1 MKASSIGLEGI
12 KCLRD
17 SDASEKYLKWRN
29 LSLIIIPLTLG
40 FEAETLQVLALTKR
54 KRISNKEEQ
63 LEKLQIEMDISK
75 ALRISLE
82 KQIFTK
88 NKLTKFVE

>member
-1 MKASSIGLEGI
+1 MKASSIGLKGI

-63 LEKLQIEMDISK
+63 LEKLQIKMDISK

-82 KQIFTK
+82 RKILTK
-88 NKLTKFVE
+88 KKLTKFIE

>member
-1 MKASSIGLEGI
+1 MKASSIGLKGI

-63 LEKLQIEMDISK
+63 LEKLQIKMDISK

>member
-1 MKASSIGLEGI
+1 MKASSIGLKGI

-40 FEAETLQVLALTKR
+40 FEAETLQVALTKR
-54 KRISNKEEQ
+54 KRISNEEEQ

>member
-1 MKASSIGLEGI
+1 
-12 KCLRD
+12 
-17 SDASEKYLKWRN
+17 
-29 LSLIIIPLTLG
+29 LTLG

-63 LEKLQIEMDISK
+63 LEKLQIKMDISK

-82 KQIFTK
+82 RKILTK
-88 NKLTKFVE
+88 KKLTKFIE

>member
-1 MKASSIGLEGI
+1 
-12 KCLRD
+12 LRD

-63 LEKLQIEMDISK
+63 LEKLQIKMDISK

-82 KQIFTK
+82 RKILTK
-88 NKLTKFVE
+88 KKLTKFIE

>member
-1 MKASSIGLEGI
+1 MYQGCSGYPNSL
-12 KCLRD
+12 
-17 SDASEKYLKWRN
+17 DASEKYLKWRN

-40 FEAETLQVLALTKR
+40 FEAETLQVVALTKR
-54 KRISNKEEQ
+54 KRISNEEEQ

-82 KQIFTK
+82 KQILTK
-88 NKLTKFVE
+88 KKLTKFVE